1 MARRI
6 SVKEVE
12 RRQRRTILILLS
24 IVLIGVLYVFYDY
37 YTVANTRP
45 MPENSA
51 LIEPLILSWKSENFV
66 TRFDAA
72 NAILV
77 VNEDEWS
84 SRGHAEKLDIVTR
97 LARYCAEKKKSP
109 IWTIRIV
116 SQASGSVLAEMGAA
130 GLRVP

>member
-12 RRQRRTILILLS
+12 RRQRKTILILLS
-24 IVLIGVLYVFYDY
+24 IVLIGVMYVFYDY

-45 MPENSA
+45 MPENPA
-51 LIEPLILSWKSENFV
+51 MIEPLIQSWKAENFV
-66 TRFDAA
+66 SKFDPV
-72 NAILV
+72 NSIMV
-77 VNEDEWS
+77 VNEDDWS

-109 IWTIRIV
+109 VWTIRIV
-116 SQASGSVLAEMGAA
+116 SQTSGLVLAEMGAA